1 MLLESHTIRYDTG
14 QISGLLVMTNFK
26 ERFGTVM
33 EADGTMGF
41 NVWIEGV
48 IVALLS
54 VGTAIG
60 VMVGAP

>member
-1 MLLESHTIRYDTG
+1 
-14 QISGLLVMTNFK
+14 MTNFK